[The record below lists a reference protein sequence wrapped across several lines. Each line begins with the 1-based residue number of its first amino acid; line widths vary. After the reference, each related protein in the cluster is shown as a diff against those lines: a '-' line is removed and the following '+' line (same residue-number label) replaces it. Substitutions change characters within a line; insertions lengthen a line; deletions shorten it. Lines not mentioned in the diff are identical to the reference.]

1 MPMKSLNYVRER
13 ERTPAVWQ
21 PGSFPPS
28 HPPTETH
35 LFCDYYQKV
44 GIIKKLLSHLEV
56 IWQIISWMINRASIV
71 SVIRA
76 FVIPKKLQILR
87 I

>member
-1 MPMKSLNYVRER
+1 MKSLNYVRER
-13 ERTPAVWQ
+13 ERELLQ
-21 PGSFPPS
+21 FGSLDHSLLPT
-28 HPPTETH
+28 PTETH

-56 IWQIISWMINRASIV
+56 IWQIISWMISRASIV
-71 SVIRA
+71 SVIRV
-76 FVIPKKLQILR
+76 FVISKKLQILR